1 MEKRTLSNI
10 YDFIEIGTSDFQTL
24 IEKATDETMG
34 ISIDPMQFY
43 LDRLPSPKNCVKIC
57 IAISDHEGE
66 ADLHYIPQE
75 VIEKYNLPDWVKG
88 GARIGSRH
96 PFLTILIANKSLDHP
111 IGEPIDPDE
120 AFAIKK
126 VKLTRLKNIID
137 QYDIGSVKVMKL
149 DVEGMDEIILSDY
162 FKCCEEEGYP
172 LPNNIQFEHVLLHRQ
187 KYRELIKTA
196 KRLGYNVFA
205 EKDDTLLI
213 KKHKAKLAC
222 PTCKGTGVIHE

>member
-1 MEKRTLSNI
+1 MERHTLNK

-24 IEKATDETMG
+24 IEKSTDETKG

-43 LDRLPSPKNCVKIC
+43 LDRLPDRKNCIKIC
-57 IAISDHEGE
+57 IAISNYDGE

-75 VIEKYNLPDWVKG
+75 IIDKHNLPYWVRG
-88 GARIGSRH
+88 CARIGSRH
-96 PFLTILIANKSLDHP
+96 PFLKILISNQSMDHP
-111 IGEPIDPDE
+111 IEKPIDPDE
-120 AFAIKK
+120 AFSIKK
-126 VKLTRLKNIID
+126 VKVTRLKNIID
-137 QYDIGSVKVMKL
+137 QYQIDAIKIMKI

-162 FKCCEEEGYP
+162 FKCCEEEGCP
-172 LPNNIQFEHVLLHRQ
+172 LPNTIQFEHVLLQRQ

-196 KRLGYNVFA
+196 KRLGYNVVA
-205 EKDDTLLI
+205 ERDDTLLI